1 MIDKPLMESSL
12 LPLAYMAVNGQGD
25 NVDCVCEACAI
36 EQAGGSIDSYNLAR
50 GFDWGGE
57 WIDPPDEGEDEDEYQ
72 KSKGLAVGDPV
83 YVLFGE
89 GLTINQVRCFDL
101 EGIAETLGIDVNN
114 IEVRGFRLQKRTRWN
129 ALDAM
134 RHAFPL
140 MQPNFKLQIT
150 YS

>member
-50 GFDWGGE
+50 GFDWVGE

-114 IEVRGFRLQKRTRWN
+114 IEVEGFPAPEAHEMECARC
-129 ALDAM
+129 DA
-134 RHAFPL
+134 ACVSVDAT
-140 MQPNFKLQIT
+140 KLQT
-150 YS
+150 SDNL